1 MFRRITALVCALALA
16 GALAWPAVA
25 APVTGS
31 FNLDITFYPETGGL
45 NKIDQIVVKFEADL
59 ILSLSISGLDLT
71 STTLFTFKG
80 VEVQLFTAKATV
92 GAMTFSTVLAFA
104 PNIVEIERGICVRR
118 SAPVDHGDA
127 TADLGGHHWASCDA
141 RTEQGLTAGIVDP
154 FVSTATAPIGWPTL
168 LGVSF
173 YRWPLFNII
182 LGRWADG
189 LNPRAQADACFPAP
203 CINYPVTSMLLPSLT
218 FRKKVA
224 EVTLSIAGLTLGLRS
239 LFANFGGAS
248 PSFETGLV
256 LILSG
261 TTVSGIT
268 VRSETWV
275 GARPGVECFGECKPL
290 ARLNTGT
297 VIPGFEV
304 QEEVLILSGISLAG
318 VRSTVTMQFRFGG
331 ISGVVGVIPGVTN
344 ADGFAF
350 QPSFMRIVSSARIA
364 PLGITVSN
372 QADFVGL
379 HWVYNRLSFGIRIG
393 EASAT
398 LLLDAEPD
406 FIGSVNLTIPGIVL
420 QFDPPGASVTAVAFF
435 CATDWYYIAGLG
447 TCRIATLGFVPF
459 QVQYLIDFEVGNL
472 TVNLALLTRQG
483 PFKGL
488 DFVSAVLTWKVAESV
503 QIQSVTNFMRQRRGT
518 SGDGITGPPVA
529 VSDAFGD
536 PTLAAQ
542 QFSIEVKF

>member
-31 FNLDITFYPETGGL
+31 FKLDITFYPETGGL
-45 NKIDQIVVKFEADL
+45 SKIDQIVVKFEADL

-127 TADLGGHHWASCDA
+127 TADLGGHQWASCDA
-141 RTEQGLTAGIVDP
+141 RTELGLTAGIVDP
-154 FVSTATAPIGWPTL
+154 FVSTATAPLGWSTL

-189 LNPRAQADACFPAP
+189 LNPRAQADTCAAP
-203 CINYPVTSMLLPSLT
+203 CINYPATSMLVPSLT

-224 EVTLSIAGLTLGLRS
+224 EVTLSIAGLTLGLRA

-290 ARLNTGT
+290 ARLGTGT

-304 QEEVLILSGISLAG
+304 QEEVLVLSGISLAG
-318 VRSTVTMQFRFGG
+318 VRSTVTMNFRFGG
-331 ISGVVGVIPGVTN
+331 ISGFVPN
-344 ADGFAF
+344 AAGFAL
-350 QPSFMRIVSSARIA
+350 QPSSMSIVSSARIA

-372 QADFVGL
+372 QANFVGL
-379 HWVYNRLSFGIRIG
+379 HWVFNRLSFGIRIG

-420 QFDPPGASVTAVAFF
+420 EFDPPGASVTAIAFF
-435 CATDWYYIAGLG
+435 CATDWYYAVAGFGDCKIAL
-447 TCRIATLGFVPF
+447 LGFVPF
-459 QVQYLIDFEVGNL
+459 QVQYFIDFEVGNL

-518 SGDGITGPPVA
+518 SGDGITGPPLA